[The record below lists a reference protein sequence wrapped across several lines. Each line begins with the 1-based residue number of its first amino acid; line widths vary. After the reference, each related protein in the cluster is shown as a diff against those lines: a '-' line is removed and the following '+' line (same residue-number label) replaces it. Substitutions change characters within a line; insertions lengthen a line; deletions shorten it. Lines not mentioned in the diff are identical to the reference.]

1 MIALVLDLPFTDCCA
16 CPSPRSC
23 SSSASPS
30 VLTQCSPAP
39 RGTAKD
45 SFSPPPPAFS
55 LDFTFVLIW
64 LAVNI
69 CPRWG
74 SASPWHAVLSGRA
87 VVPLLEA
94 GKPTLL
100 RLVSAREVRCGLQ
113 EAAAAHAFFIA
124 LDFCLENVTHP
135 THKSFRL
142 EHFMQKMHR
151 IIQRTPRGVN
161 LC

>member
-1 MIALVLDLPFTDCCA
+1 MGSLLHSLNDSAGAGSALHRLLCLPEPQKLLILCLSLRAHPVLPSSQRDCKGQ
-16 CPSPRSC
+16 
-23 SSSASPS
+23 
-30 VLTQCSPAP
+30 LL
-39 RGTAKD
+39 
-45 SFSPPPPAFS
+45 PPPPAFS

-124 LDFCLENVTHP
+124 LDFCLENITHP
-135 THKSFRL
+135 THKVF
-142 EHFMQKMHR
+142 Q
-151 IIQRTPRGVN
+151 T
-161 LC
+161 